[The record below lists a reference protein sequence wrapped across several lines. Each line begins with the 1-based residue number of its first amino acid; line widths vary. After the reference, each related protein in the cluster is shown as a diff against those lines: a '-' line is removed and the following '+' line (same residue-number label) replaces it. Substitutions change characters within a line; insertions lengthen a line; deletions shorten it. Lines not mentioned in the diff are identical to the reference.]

1 MNMKKTA
8 LVLSGGGSRGAY
20 QAGVWQALREMA
32 VPIHMVTGTS
42 VGAINGAAIA
52 QDAFAQAQ
60 ELWRQLETSQ
70 VFDVSHVLQTG
81 GASYTSLKAL
91 LSEKLDETQIR
102 ASAMDYGL
110 VTVELGKDPQE
121 ILQAKRLWK
130 DDIPQGMMIDYILA
144 SASCF
149 PAVTPYQI
157 NGEAYIDGGY
167 LDNLPIGMALDR
179 GAERI
184 IAVKLNAMGVI
195 REEDLIRAKE
205 QGVEVVIIETPWELG
220 NFLIFDQD
228 NSKHLMRLGY
238 LDCLKAFG
246 AYDGSRFT
254 FIRDEMDKRT
264 LNTAEEAGEIFGLDP
279 ELIYSKSIYLEQLAS
294 RIAEVRQ
301 TKPTLK
307 GLLELQGLRKD
318 LKHLKAVG
326 KSWSLEGLRQ
336 MKGIREDICKI
347 RAQLLVS
354 KASSIL
360 SSEARVLH
368 FLEKEHLL

>member
-1 MNMKKTA
+1 MKKTA

-20 QAGVWQALREMA
+20 QAGVWQALREMGI
-32 VPIHMVTGTS
+32 PIHMVMGSS

-70 VFDVSHVLQTG
+70 VFDVSSILKTG
-81 GASYTSLKAL
+81 GATYASLKTL
-91 LSEKLDETQIR
+91 LSEKLHEDQIR
-102 ASAMDYGL
+102 ASSMDYGL
-110 VTVELGKDPQE
+110 VTVEVGKDPQE
-121 ILQAKRLWK
+121 ILQTRRLWK
-130 DDIPQGMMIDYILA
+130 EDIPEGMLIDYILA

-157 NGEAYIDGGY
+157 NGGSYIDGGY
-167 LDNLPIGMALDR
+167 SDNLPVSMALDR
-179 GAERI
+179 GAEKI
-184 IAVKLNAMGVI
+184 IAVKLNAMGVV
-195 REEDLIRAKE
+195 REEDLVRAKE
-205 QGVEVVIIETPWELG
+205 RGIEVILIESSWDLG

-228 NSKHLMRLGY
+228 NAKHLMRLGY

-246 AYDGSRFT
+246 AYEGSRFT
-254 FIRDEMDKRT
+254 FIREEMDKRT

-279 ELIYSKSIYLEQLAS
+279 ELIYSKDIYLEQLAL
-294 RIAEVRQ
+294 RIAEVRK

-307 GLLELQGLRKD
+307 GLLELQGLKKD
-318 LKHLKAVG
+318 LKQLKDVG

-336 MKGIREDICKI
+336 MRGVREDICRI

-354 KASSIL
+354 KTSTML

-368 FLEKEHLL
+368 FLEKEKLL

>member
-1 MNMKKTA
+1 MKKTA

-20 QAGVWQALREMA
+20 QAGVWQALREMG
-32 VPIHMVTGTS
+32 VPIHMVMGAS

-52 QDAFAQAQ
+52 QDAFSEAQ

-70 VFDVSHVLQTG
+70 VFDLSHVLQKG
-81 GASYTSLKAL
+81 GATYTSLKTL
-91 LSEKLDETQIR
+91 LSEKLDETRIR

-121 ILQAKRLWK
+121 ILQAKYLWK
-130 DDIPQGMMIDYILA
+130 EDIPEGMMIDYILA

-149 PAVTPYQI
+149 PAVTPYEI
-157 NGEAYIDGGY
+157 DGGAYIDGGFR
-167 LDNLPIGMALDR
+167 DNLPIGMALDR

-195 REEDLIRAKE
+195 REEDLARAKAE
-205 QGVEVVIIETPWELG
+205 GKELILIESPWDLG

-228 NSKHLMRLGY
+228 NAKHLMRLGY

-246 AYDGSRFT
+246 AYEGSRFT

-279 ELIYSKSIYLEQLAS
+279 ELIYGKEVFLEQLSA
-294 RIAEVRQ
+294 RIKEVQQ

-307 GLLELQGLRKD
+307 GLLELKGLRKD
-318 LKHLKAVG
+318 LKQLKSVG
-326 KSWSLEGLRQ
+326 KSLSLERLRQ
-336 MKGIREDICKI
+336 MNGIREDICKI

-354 KASSIL
+354 KTSTML
-360 SSEARVLH
+360 SSEARILH